1 MWQNIVKWIRRVFR
15 IYEKE
20 IESFVDDML
29 DLAFENVDEVIK
41 VKLTPEIRKKVRNK
55 VLADI
60 IVMGIDIATIKG
72 KSESG
77 KIIMDAINWYAKE
90 GK

>member
-20 IESFVDDML
+20 IKSFVDDML

-41 VKLTPEIRKKVRNK
+41 VKLTPEIRKKVRSK

-60 IVMGIDIATIKG
+60 LVMGIDIATIKG

-77 KIIMDAINWYAKE
+77 KIIMDAIDWFIKE
-90 GK
+90 GE

>member
-20 IESFVDDML
+20 IVSFVDDML

-60 IVMGIDIATIKG
+60 LVMGIDIATIKG